1 MDFLSYVKLSEW
13 FWNVHKKPFSFLRTQ
28 TSAITLSFFFWR
40 VFPLDVDITCEI
52 RSAPV
57 GRIRCEICNAD
68 TSLHL
73 AWHGAALNINSL
85 QLAIYH
91 QLFSRAASNL
101 SPHSVI
107 FFFSFCFM
115 VWLLRVDVG
124 AQMEVICSVWRAVL
138 YLSRRPVKRL
148 RL

>member
-1 MDFLSYVKLSEW
+1 MFIKVLLLPSDPLS
-13 FWNVHKKPFSFLRTQ
+13 Q
-28 TSAITLSFFFWR
+28 TSTITLLFFWR
-40 VFPLDVDITCEI
+40 IFPLDVDIICEI
-52 RSAPV
+52 RSVPV
-57 GRIRCEICNAD
+57 GRIRCKICNAD

-107 FFFSFCFM
+107 FSFCFM

-138 YLSRRPVKRL
+138 CLSHRPVKRL
-148 RL
+148 RI